1 MAAVGRLARFGRELY
16 YTGVV
21 YEVRSLVITT
31 LQRTEEYVL
40 ELEKMKERV

>member
-21 YEVRSLVITT
+21 YERSLVITT